1 MIVIAEMLGIPPEDR
16 ARFAVWSDQR
26 ARVLEPTLSA
36 AERETADAA
45 MRALD
50 AFLMPIISARRADPQ
65 DDIISALAQAE

>member
-45 MRALD
+45 CGRSTL
-50 AFLMPIISARRADPQ
+50 S
-65 DDIISALAQAE
+65 